1 MHNSKSNFIYFNEPY
16 SSPLAIENM
25 LDVLKNK
32 HLHGDGPYTKIVSS
46 KLKNISG
53 GGYALL
59 TPSCTHALEMASML
73 LNLSPGD
80 EVIMP
85 SFNFTS
91 SATAVTKF
99 GATPV
104 FVDIDKDSK
113 CIDLQQTLKA
123 ITPNTKAISWVNYA
137 GLSPDLEELKNMA
150 EDFNLILIEDNA
162 HGLGGSYKGKPLGS
176 FGDFAALS
184 FHATKNI
191 QCGEGGALIINNPKF
206 IDRAEIIR
214 EKGTNRNK
222 FTRGEIN
229 KYEWVDKGSSYLL
242 AEPLAAYLNGQL
254 ESFSEIQNRRNE
266 IWNKY
271 YSTLKSNSNFS
282 LQALSENN
290 EKNTAHIFFIEL
302 ESSAKNEYFYSR
314 AKKLDAQITSHY
326 QPLHNSAAGKIF
338 GISNFEYK
346 NTIKISNSIIR
357 LPIHLHLTNPDIDR
371 VIEIFSE

>member
-1 MHNSKSNFIYFNEPY
+1 
-16 SSPLAIENM
+16 M
-25 LDVLKNK
+25 LDAFKSK

-53 GGYALL
+53 GGHLLL
-59 TPSCTHALEMASML
+59 TPSCTHALEMASIL

-104 FVDIDKDSK
+104 FVDIDRDSK
-113 CIDLQQTLKA
+113 CIDLEQTLKA
-123 ITPNTKAISWVNYA
+123 ITPNTKAISWVNYN
-137 GLSPDLEELKNMA
+137 GLSPNIDELKNIA

-176 FGDFAALS
+176 FGDFATLS

-214 EKGTNRNK
+214 EKGTNRNN
-222 FTRGEIN
+222 FMRGEIN

-242 AEPLAAYLNGQL
+242 AEPLAAYLSGQL
-254 ESFSEIQNRRNE
+254 ESFSETQNRRNE
-266 IWNKY
+266 IWNNY
-271 YSTLKSNSNFS
+271 YSELKSNSNFS
-282 LQALSENN
+282 LQIFSENN
-290 EKNTAHIFFIEL
+290 EKNMAHIFFIEL
-302 ESSAKNEYFYSR
+302 GSTEKNDYFYTK
-314 AKKLDAQITSHY
+314 AKKLDVQISSHY
-326 QPLHNSAAGKIF
+326 QPLHNSVAGKIF
-338 GISNFEYK
+338 GVSNFECK
-346 NTIKISNSIIR
+346 NTIKISKSIIR
-357 LPIHLHLTNPDIDR
+357 LPIHLHLTNSDVNR
-371 VIEIFSE
+371 VIEIFNN